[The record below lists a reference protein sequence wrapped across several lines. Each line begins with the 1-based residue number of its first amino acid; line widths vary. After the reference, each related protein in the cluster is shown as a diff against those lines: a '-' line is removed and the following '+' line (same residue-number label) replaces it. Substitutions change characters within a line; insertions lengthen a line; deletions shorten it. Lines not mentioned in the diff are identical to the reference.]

1 LFFIANPNPH
11 HHMKQTLTALSIVAA
26 LSGCAQLAPAVPD
39 DYKGPVA
46 FISDSVVQEDGRKGQ
61 VFYVASINGISIPSA
76 LTATRQASQNQG
88 FALSLHSEMRRVP
101 VEPLKLK
108 LVASHVTA
116 APIHELASRAAGTFF
131 FVEGEVSFT
140 PVEGG
145 DYVVKGELKKDGSS
159 VWLADAKTLEPVTA
173 GVSQKK

>member
-1 LFFIANPNPH
+1 
-11 HHMKQTLTALSIVAA
+11 M
-26 LSGCAQLAPAVPD
+26 APAVPD

-46 FISDSVVQEDGRKGQ
+46 YIADSVVQEDGSKGQ
-61 VFYVASINGISIPSA
+61 VFFVDAIDDKPIQSA
-76 LTATRQASQNQG
+76 LTATRRASYNQG

-101 VEPLKLK
+101 VAPLKLR

-116 APIHELASRAAGTFF
+116 APIHEFASRVAGTFF

-173 GVSQKK
+173 VVSQKK